1 MLTLKKSFLFDHV
14 LLITKFHE
22 GGSEGS
28 HDHMM
33 KSDYMIFG
41 GPSKGLRLRLA
52 GHDLQTAA
60 NIPKG
65 SGAYKRKSHT
75 DFFIRFD

>member
-1 MLTLKKSFLFDHV
+1 MLTLKKKCFLFDHV
-14 LLITKFHE
+14 LLITKLHG

-28 HDHMM
+28 HGTP

-75 DFFIRFD
+75 DFLIRFD